1 MTTELRYTQLNFLEH
16 EDQLRKVWKQDTILK
31 SLSWKVLNQLMQ
43 LDDTDFDLKTE
54 FNNKAPTLNTLHEW
68 MTKKNKGLAGKIRIS
83 EKQLIHLLSICKSKT
98 KKNITS
104 KKRGTHNKKGSVI
117 KKKKTQK
124 KSFFSFLF

>member
-1 MTTELRYTQLNFLEH
+1 MTTELRYTQLNFLDH
-16 EDQLRKVWKQDTILK
+16 EVQLRKVWKQDAVLK

-54 FNNKAPTLNTLHEW
+54 FNNKAPTLSILHEW

-83 EKQLIHLLSICKSKT
+83 EKQLLHILSICKSKT

-104 KKRGTHNKKGSVI
+104 KKRQTQKKKNSVT

-124 KSFFSFLF
+124 KIIF